1 MKKRLLNSEPIRFC
15 IVGTIATIIHYGL
28 YLPLSSFLKLNA
40 ASSIGFIV
48 SFICNFLLS
57 NYYTFH
63 TRPTWKRAIRF
74 SGSHVV
80 NYIMQI
86 SFFNLFLFFGVSKAY
101 APMPVWAVIMPINFL
116 LVRFAL
122 KPHRKHISVTSPQ
135 KTAPDYKEIEITQKS

>member
-1 MKKRLLNSEPIRFC
+1 MKKRLLNSETIRFC

-40 ASSIGFIV
+40 AYSIGFIV

-86 SFFNLFLFFGVSKAY
+86 SFFNLFLFLGVSKAY

-122 KPHRKHISVTSPQ
+122 KPHKKHIPVTSPQ
-135 KTAPDYKEIEITQKS
+135 KTTPDYPKIEITQKS